1 MDSKLRRY
9 PSIRLAVLTAL
20 ALLLQ
25 LTALPSYARRLALVI
40 GNDAYQHV
48 DRLNNAGSDAQA
60 VAEALKQTGF
70 TVTLKRDLTLQAMK
84 EALRTFKG
92 QISGGDQVVFYY
104 SGHGVQFEGTNYLI
118 PVDLMPQSQEQVS
131 DDAVP
136 LQRVLDDLQD
146 QKTGFALAI
155 IDACRNNPF
164 KDSNHRAIGGRGL
177 APVTAATGQMIL
189 YSAGAGQE
197 ALDSLGAGDRDPNGV
212 FTRVLVKEIKN
223 PGIPAEQIL
232 KHVRDQVVSLARSVK
247 HEQVPALYDQS
258 LGEFYF
264 VEGALAAGG
273 ARPAGSIQVDSTG
286 ELEQSYWNRIKN
298 STDPRDF
305 EDYSRA
311 FPTGLHS
318 AEAALL
324 GRKWSAPGRT
334 EPPMSEHSASPPPPL
349 SASGRDVSV
358 LVSPLTFNKRPVAQ
372 APTVMFEQVHSVP
385 GLVPTLSENGGSP
398 TTDFAIGGTVLAA
411 RPSVQRNPCAAA
423 NNKQPKPGCLTAGT
437 AAAPYIARVPVE
449 IDFRIVSPADGRVM
463 PYLFHK
469 TYQFGAQTPQE
480 AGDEALRDAIQE
492 GTLAALQSAGVI
504 DTFTDPQTRRIGYRV
519 KALRPAT
526 LLAAADAGAATRGL
540 ATALA
545 ANNGTVVSGDWQ
557 GTYSCRQGRIGLNLH
572 LTQGA
577 PLGAGGV
584 TAVSGKFE
592 FYPLADNPM
601 VPAGSY
607 EVSGR
612 LAADKIILGGQ
623 RWINRPRGAGM
634 VGLKGSLSGASIS
647 GSVVGGGCT
656 QFELKRAS

>member
-1 MDSKLRRY
+1 MDSNLRRY
-9 PSIRLAVLTAL
+9 PSIHLAVLTVL

-25 LTALPSYARRLALVI
+25 LTALPAYARRLALVI

-118 PVDLMPQSQEQVS
+118 PVDLMPQSQEQVA

-164 KDSNHRAIGGRGL
+164 RDSSHRAIGGRGL

-212 FTRVLVKEIKN
+212 FTRVLVKEIRN
-223 PGIPAEQIL
+223 SGIPAEQIL
-232 KHVRDQVVSLARSVK
+232 KRVRDQVVSLARSVK

-264 VEGALAAGG
+264 VEGAATAGG
-273 ARPAGSIQVDSTG
+273 ASQAGSIPVDSTG
-286 ELEQSYWNRIKN
+286 ELEQSYWNRIKS
-298 STDPRDF
+298 STDARDF

-311 FPTGLHS
+311 FPKGPHS

-324 GRKWSAPGRT
+324 GRKWSAAGRAG
-334 EPPMSEHSASPPPPL
+334 PLMSERSASTPPL
-349 SASGRDVSV
+349 SASGRNVSV

-372 APTVMFEQVHSVP
+372 APTVMFEQVHSIP
-385 GLVPTLSENGGSP
+385 GLVPTLAAESGGSP

-423 NNKQPKPGCLTAGT
+423 NNKQPKSGCLAAGT
-437 AAAPYIARVPVE
+437 AAAPYIARVPVQ
-449 IDFRIVSPADGRVM
+449 IDFRIVSPADGRVI

-480 AGDEALRDAIQE
+480 AEDQALRDGIQE

-504 DTFTDPQTRRIGYRV
+504 DSFTDPQTRRIGYRA
-519 KALRPAT
+519 KALPAAT

-540 ATALA
+540 ATAPA

-557 GTYSCRQGRIGLNLH
+557 GTYNCRQGKIGLKLH

-584 TAVSGKFE
+584 IAVSGTFE

-601 VPAGSY
+601 APAGSY

-612 LAADKIILGGQ
+612 LAADKIIVGGQ

-634 VGLKGSLSGASIS
+634 VGLNGSFSGALIS
-647 GSVVGGGCT
+647 GKVVGGGCT
-656 QFELKRAS
+656 QFELKRAN

>member
-1 MDSKLRRY
+1 MDSNLRRD
-9 PSIRLAVLTAL
+9 PINRLAVLSIL

-25 LTALPSYARRLALVI
+25 LTALPSHAKRLALVI

-48 DRLNNAGSDAQA
+48 DRLSNAGSDAQA

-118 PVDLMPQSQEQVS
+118 PVDLTPQSQEQVS

-212 FTRVLVKEIKN
+212 FTRVLVKEIKS

-232 KHVRDQVVSLARSVK
+232 KRVRDQVVSLARSVK

-264 VEGALAAGG
+264 VEGAAAAG
-273 ARPAGSIQVDSTG
+273 ARPAGGVAVDSTG
-286 ELEQSYWNRIKN
+286 ELEQAYWNRIRN

-305 EDYSRA
+305 EDYSHA
-311 FPTGLHS
+311 FPKGPHA

-324 GRKWSAPGRT
+324 ARKLSAGGGIAPTADR
-334 EPPMSEHSASPPPPL
+334 SASTTPA
-349 SASGRDVSV
+349 ASGRGVSV
-358 LVSPLTFNKRPVAQ
+358 LVSPITFNKRPVAQ
-372 APTVMFEQVHSVP
+372 APTVMFEQVRSIP
-385 GLVPTLSENGGSP
+385 GLIPTLSQNGGSAA
-398 TTDFAIGGTVLAA
+398 TDFAIGGTVLAA
-411 RPSVQRNPCAAA
+411 RPSVQRNPCAPA
-423 NNKQPKPGCLTAGT
+423 NNKQPKSGCLATGNS
-437 AAAPYIARVPVE
+437 AAPYVARVPVE
-449 IDFRIVSPADGRVM
+449 IDFRTVSSADGRVI

-480 AGDEALRDAIQE
+480 AQDEALRDGIQE

-504 DTFTDPQTRRIGYRV
+504 DSVADPQSRRIGYRL
-519 KALRPAT
+519 KALPAAM
-526 LLAAADAGAATRGL
+526 LAAADAGAAGRGL
-540 ATALA
+540 AA
-545 ANNGTVVSGDWQ
+545 AATNNGGVISGDWA
-557 GTYSCRQGRIGLNLH
+557 GSYSCRQGKIGLKLH
-572 LTQGA
+572 LLQGA
-577 PLGAGGV
+577 ELGGGGV
-584 TAVSGKFE
+584 MALTGTFE
-592 FYPLADNPM
+592 FYPLTENPTA
-601 VPAGSY
+601 PAGSY

-612 LAADKIILGGQ
+612 LAADKIIVNG
-623 RWINRPRGAGM
+623 RHWTNRPRGAGM
-634 VGLKGSLSGASIS
+634 VGLNGSLSGTTIS
-647 GSVVGGGCT
+647 GKVTGGGCT
-656 QFELKRAS
+656 QFELKRAN